1 MIRSRSIPS
10 VLSRVTGDG
19 IHAVLLIDA
28 DGELLGSH
36 GSPAPQHPSQ
46 VDTGGGATGPAATSS
61 ASHNEKNHWPLDA
74 ASIGALI
81 SEVTGDYRRMGDEL
95 QLLDPQYDSQRQSA
109 GKGDGQSRQ
118 DRDGVSN
125 GGGVGGGSSSLLQ
138 TGSGGK
144 NGKDKHDSG
153 MNLKSLVIEL
163 DYVSEIG
170 FSTMFLF
177 HNGLNECVFVETN
190 EQGVVG
196 VASAGPDFYVIALA
210 DSTVQHGAL
219 TGRLQSLGSHVR
231 EALSQLD

>member
-36 GSPAPQHPSQ
+36 GSPPPQHPSQ
-46 VDTGGGATGPAATSS
+46 VDTGGGATGPAAASS

-125 GGGVGGGSSSLLQ
+125 GGGVGGGLSSLLQ

-153 MNLKSLVIEL
+153 TNLKSLVIEL
-163 DYVSEIG
+163 DY
-170 FSTMFLF
+170 
-177 HNGLNECVFVETN
+177 
-190 EQGVVG
+190 GVVG